1 MAFDHMRE
9 DLPMVPI
16 PGDPRAHGGC
26 RALPSWNHASVRLRR
41 PSPTSLIHCSD
52 GTP

>member
-1 MAFDHMRE
+1 MAFDNMRE
-9 DLPMVPI
+9 YLSIVPI

-41 PSPTSLIHCSD
+41 PSPTSLIHSSD